1 MYHSYFEKSM
11 KNQYTIMQRTAMSE
25 QQKMSILGNELV
37 RRLSNIHREVVKEE
51 LEPVTEHYISQL
63 KNSGYDRKQAREV
76 IVCGMVGWLRK
87 LERREKRGQGQYLAA
102 RMTLEDRTEK
112 KLLEKTNWYKE
123 DSKRKREN

>member
-1 MYHSYFEKSM
+1 M
-11 KNQYTIMQRTAMSE
+11 KNQYTIMQMTAMSE

-37 RRLSNIHREVVKEE
+37 RRLSNIHRDVVEEE

-76 IVCGMVGWLRK
+76 ITCGMVGWLRK
-87 LERREKRGQGQYLAA
+87 LERRGQGQYLAA

-112 KLLEKTNWYKE
+112 KQHGTKRTTRGKE
-123 DSKRKREN
+123 RMKRASMSITLHQQPKE